1 MRNKNP
7 WIGIIALV
15 GIIAPFSNAANA
27 VSRTNSLSSETSVT
41 RTAANKAAFLVSRE
55 QTISKY
61 ENAATLT
68 DSQLVEL
75 LKAVG
80 FKGKGLKTAW
90 AVAKA
95 ESNGQPIRFNGN
107 IKTGDHSFGLFQINM
122 IGDLGPDRRDRFNI
136 DYDAQLLNPVVNAEI
151 VYKMTDGGTNWKAWK
166 YARTPAVQKWLKQF
180 PAYVKA

>member
-1 MRNKNP
+1 MRDKKP

-15 GIIAPFSNAANA
+15 GMIAPFSNAANA
-27 VSRTNSLSSETSVT
+27 ADRTNSLFKETSVVK
-41 RTAANKAAFLVSRE
+41 TAANKAAFL
-55 QTISKY
+55 ISKEKTMTKY

-68 DSQLVEL
+68 DLQLIEL

-80 FKGKGLKTAW
+80 FKGKGLRTAW

-107 IKTGDHSFGLFQINM
+107 IKTGDSSFGLFQINM

-136 DYDAQLLNPVVNAEI
+136 DYNAQLLNPVVNAEI
-151 VYKMTDGGTNWKAWK
+151 VYKMTQGGTNWKAWK
-166 YARTPAVQKWLKQF
+166 YARTPAVQKWLKKF
-180 PAYVKA
+180 PTKSV